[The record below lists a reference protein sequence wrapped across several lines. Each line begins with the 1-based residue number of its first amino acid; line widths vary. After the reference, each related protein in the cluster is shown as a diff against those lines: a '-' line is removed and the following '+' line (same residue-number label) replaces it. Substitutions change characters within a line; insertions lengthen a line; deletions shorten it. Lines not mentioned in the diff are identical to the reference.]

1 MEPKK
6 PQKNNYNLKSDAVE
20 TLAGTDREP
29 VPEYSQEELD
39 RYRSRKKVKMSQT
52 VKAVLLKTWF
62 AGAVCYFILW
72 GLGTYVAGLDM
83 LVILAVALG
92 MVTDLLTNNV
102 IRFFEDVP
110 GGNDRYLMV
119 RRRGVPGFFLNIL
132 YAAVLLLCVYTTY
145 NLINLA
151 IVAVTGATDT
161 VPLGVEPI
169 LFGLLT
175 MGFDLLFLGA
185 RRMAVSMVR
194 DAMASAAGQPR
205 DNENP

>member
-6 PQKNNYNLKSDAVE
+6 PQKKNYNLKSDAVE

-119 RRRGVPGFFLNIL
+119 RRRGVLGFFLNIL
-132 YAAVLLLCVYTTY
+132 YAAVLLCVYTTY

>member
-6 PQKNNYNLKSDAVE
+6 PQKKNYNLKSDAVE

>member
-6 PQKNNYNLKSDAVE
+6 PQKKNYNLKSDAVE

-119 RRRGVPGFFLNIL
+119 RRRGVLGFFLNIL

>member
-6 PQKNNYNLKSDAVE
+6 PQKKNYNLKSDAVE

-110 GGNDRYLMV
+110 GGNNRYLMV